1 MVLLVLPLTYANYAV
16 STPTKVEVQRGGE
29 TVFDFQI
36 QGHYSEEDLVCNVDL
51 NQDDF
56 KISLEKDIIVT
67 KGGIKLVEGII
78 KAPKNMLLREYSYGF
93 CVECLPIRDEGGIS
107 TNIRFCNIPLEIT
120 VVEPIREHMSPTE
133 SIGLGAIIAVILCL
147 GVIYFKLFG
156 IKKKAKKLL
165 RRKLNRKVRKN
176 LKKDLRKKKR
186 RQKRKL
192 YKG

>member
-1 MVLLVLPLTYANYAV
+1 MRKYILFLMVLLVLPLTYANYAV

-78 KAPKNMLLREYSYGF
+78 KAPKNMLLR
-93 CVECLPIRDEGGIS
+93 
-107 TNIRFCNIPLEIT
+107 NI
-120 VVEPIREHMSPTE
+120 HM
-133 SIGLGAIIAVILCL
+133 VLCR
-147 GVIYFKLFG
+147 VFTY
-156 IKKKAKKLL
+156 
-165 RRKLNRKVRKN
+165 
-176 LKKDLRKKKR
+176 KR
-186 RQKRKL
+186 
-192 YKG
+192 